1 MKILR
6 ADRNW
11 KTRDYLFHSAVFL
24 AAVLLI
30 GYMFYGTP
38 LAGLIGIVFLPA
50 YWNYVYGKQEEKRR
64 KRLSLE
70 FREMLSVL
78 ASELQAGYSPENAF
92 RQTLPQ
98 IRRVYGADAPI
109 TEGLEKI
116 CKKLDLNIPVE
127 PLLEEFAEE
136 SRDDDILHFVSIFS
150 SAKRTGG
157 DMVRIIRHTAEV
169 MSEKIEIE
177 REIASVMASKRYEF
191 RLMTAI
197 PMGIILYMR
206 LTFPGFTSILY
217 GNVFGIVFMTIALGL
232 MVFAARIGQKMVSV
246 EV

>member
-6 ADRNW
+6 TDRNW
-11 KTRDYLFHSAVFL
+11 RTRDYLFHSTVFL
-24 AAVLLI
+24 AGALLI
-30 GYMFYGTP
+30 GYMFYGAP
-38 LAGLIGIVFLPA
+38 AAGLLGIVFLPS
-50 YWNYVYGKQEEKRR
+50 YWNYVYEKQEKKRR
-64 KRLSLE
+64 YRLSLE
-70 FREMLSVL
+70 FREMLDVL
-78 ASELQAGYSPENAF
+78 VSELQAGYSLENAF

-98 IRRVYGADAPI
+98 IRRIYGDEAPI
-109 TEGLEKI
+109 TKGLEKI
-116 CKKLDLNIPVE
+116 CTKLDLNVPIE
-127 PLLEEFAEE
+127 PLLEEFAAD

-157 DMVRIIRHTAEV
+157 DMVRIIRHTARV

-197 PMGIILYMR
+197 PLGIILYMR
-206 LTFPGFTSILY
+206 LSFPGFASILY
-217 GNVFGIVFMTIALGL
+217 GNLFGVIFMTIALGL
-232 MVFAARIGQKMVSV
+232 VIFAARIGRKMVSV